1 MSTVATA
8 TAARSAPVHHF
19 KAVGAIALESG
30 SKAGGTTSTVSCSKC
45 CLRGICLPRGLDAD
59 SMGEMD
65 QLTRLKRKAA
75 RGATLYRTGDHFDA
89 VYAVRS
95 GAFKSVGISRNGLEK
110 VTGLHL
116 PGEVMGL
123 EAISTRKH
131 RYEAIAL
138 EDSEVCVIPFA
149 QLTQL
154 ALRLPELQ
162 AQLLRTVSGDISR
175 DQGLMLLLGSLDAE
189 QRLAAFLLSL
199 SKRYQNLGYSPT
211 RFSLRMTR
219 EEIGS
224 YLGLTLETVSRV
236 MSRLNR
242 DGVIKAQQRDIEL
255 KDRQALKDKVGHW

>member
-1 MSTVATA
+1 MSIAATA
-8 TAARSAPVHHF
+8 TAVKPAPVHHF
-19 KAVGAIALESG
+19 KAVGAIPFESN
-30 SKAGGTTSTVSCSKC
+30 SDAGGTTSAVSCSKC

-59 SMGEMD
+59 SLGHMD
-65 QLTRLKRKAA
+65 QLTRLKRKVA

-175 DQGLMLLLGSLDAE
+175 DQALMLLLGSLDAE

-242 DGVIKAQQRDIEL
+242 NGVIKAQQRDIEL
-255 KDRQALKDKVGHW
+255 KDHQALEEKVGHW